1 MLKNY
6 LLISFRNIRR
16 NKGSALLNILCLALG
31 MSTFLFIFNF
41 VQFEY
46 SYDEFHPKADYI
58 YRVETDTYFRQ
69 EIRKTNAYTNY
80 TTGEWLTDKFETITS
95 YCRVV
100 PFSENGTAFIFS
112 QDMGG
117 SQRTSFLESAYFSE
131 SSYFD
136 IFSVEWIE
144 KVPGT
149 ILAKP
154 NTLVVSETA
163 ATKLFPKKLENG
175 RSILGAEV
183 EISTIGEIKEKW
195 IIQGVYKDIPKNSH
209 LQFGALFSLE
219 EQDYML
225 NSSTQYNTYT
235 YVLTNEHYTRG
246 MYKEQLVDK
255 EKLAQFSQFD
265 QDFLSLKPVTAI
277 HTSTQV
283 SNDPGN
289 SANKTFM
296 LFLLIVA
303 VVILILAATNY
314 INSAIISSIERAK
327 EVGVRKLVGIQPKQL
342 IGNILTESIGVNLI
356 AGILALLLFLFGI
369 RAINTLTSVE
379 YPETLNPDALLKS
392 GLVLLGLIVF
402 GALISGYYPANLLVG
417 LKPIQ
422 ALKGKTQVVSSKQSS
437 KGSKVMR
444 VLLVFQLTMG
454 VVFISAVFIVQQQ
467 LSHVREKGNKSFRMN
482 ITAKFPGL
490 TGANDFYA
498 LQSEGF
504 VEGLLEKG
512 EIESAYISNLY
523 NGQIKMK
530 QRIKALHQVGG
541 DTTRLVDEFDLF
553 VIDYHYWDGLPEL
566 FLAGKNFS
574 RRFGF
579 DHDQVIVNE
588 AAMRA
593 MRFNEPDSAIGKKV
607 KPYNGTLVIKGVIK
621 NDSINDVPK
630 VYVTGLRYP
639 TYIDMTF
646 QARGSSAEK
655 LNDAVT
661 SASQLWGKQFKGIYF
676 LTRKYETQTALEK
689 NLLKLFFFFTGLT
702 VFIACLGVFSLSAFT
717 TIKRTKEVGIRKVLG
732 ANVTQILLILIY
744 DFMRLMLVG
753 SVIAV
758 PLVILAAR
766 QWLQNYAFRINLH
779 PGFALG
785 PVAIMGALAIV
796 IIVKQSWNTSIKSP
810 IKALSQE

>member
-16 NKGSALLNILCLALG
+16 NKGSALLNILCLSLG
-31 MSTFLFIFNF
+31 MSTFLFIFNY

-46 SYDEFHPKADYI
+46 SYDEFHLNADRI

-69 EIRKTNAYTNY
+69 EIRKTDAFTPYTS
-80 TTGEWLTDKFETITS
+80 GEKLKSNFTQIEDH
-95 YCRVV
+95 CRLV

-112 QDMGG
+112 KDTG
-117 SQRTSFLESAYFSE
+117 SSRTSFIESAYFSE
-131 SSYFD
+131 ASYFN
-136 IFSVEWIE
+136 IFSVSWLER
-144 KVPGT
+144 KPGA
-149 ILAKP
+149 LLSQP
-154 NTLVVSETA
+154 NSLVISRSTA
-163 ATKLFPKKLENG
+163 IKLFPKTVGNG
-175 RSILGAEV
+175 KSVLGEVV
-183 EISTIGEIKEKW
+183 EINTIGDNREKW
-195 IIQGVYKDIPKNSH
+195 IITGVYADIPENSH
-209 LQFGALFSLE
+209 LRFGALFSLE
-219 EQDYML
+219 GQEYML
-225 NSSTQYNTYT
+225 DAGSESNTYT
-235 YVLTNEHYTRG
+235 YVLVNDEYTEG
-246 MYKEQLVDK
+246 MFQEELVDL
-255 EKLAQFSQFD
+255 EKLSQFSQFD
-265 QDFLSLKPVTAI
+265 QDFLSLKPITAI
-277 HTSTQV
+277 HTTTQV

-289 SANKTFM
+289 SANKTFIR
-296 LFLLIVA
+296 FLLVIA
-303 VVILILAATNY
+303 IVILMLAATNY

-327 EVGVRKLVGIQPKQL
+327 EIGVRKLVGIQPRQL
-342 IGNILTESIGVNLI
+342 IGNILTESISVNLV
-356 AGILALLLFLFGI
+356 AGILALLLFVFGI
-369 RAINTLTSVE
+369 KAINVLTDVK
-379 YPETLNPDALLKS
+379 YPEALDLSALLNS
-392 GLVLLGLIVF
+392 GLVLLALIIF
-402 GALISGYYPANLLVG
+402 GALISGYYPASLLVN
-417 LKPIQ
+417 LKPVQ

-467 LSHVREKGNKSFRMN
+467 LSYVRQKGNKSFRMN

-490 TGANDFYA
+490 TGANDYYA
-498 LQSEGF
+498 IQSEGF
-504 VEGLLEKG
+504 VEGLIRKG

-523 NGQIKMK
+523 NGQVRMK

-566 FLAGKNFS
+566 FLAGRNFS
-574 RRFGF
+574 KRFGF

-588 AAMRA
+588 SALRA
-593 MRFNEPDSAIGKKV
+593 MRFNSPDSAIGKKV
-607 KPYNGTLVIKGVIK
+607 RPYNGTLIIKGVIK
-621 NDSINDVPK
+621 NDSINDIPK

-655 LNDAVT
+655 LNEAVT
-661 SASQLWGKQFKGIYF
+661 TAGQLWDKQFKGIYF

-689 NLLKLFFFFTGLT
+689 NLLKLFFFFTGVT

-744 DFMRLMLVG
+744 DFMRLMILG
-753 SVIAV
+753 SIIAV
-758 PLVILAAR
+758 PLVILGAR

-785 PVAIMGALAIV
+785 PVAIMGTLAII
-796 IIVKQSWNTSIKSP
+796 IIVRQSWSTSIKSP